1 MVINYFATLI
11 LPGDKA
17 SGMRCQRDKQMSRL
31 GCSEACQCSSI
42 SIRKVAEE
50 IKAKIIITM
59 KMIWI
64 QMKIRSENTV
74 SKN

>member
-17 SGMRCQRDKQMSRL
+17 SGMRCQRDEQMSRF
-31 GCSEACQCSSI
+31 GCSEACQYSSI

-74 SKN
+74 SKD